1 VTVQNLNRRCLFFE
15 RIGLNYYFNT
25 RKMLPARILV
35 VDDNVQILDSLRI
48 LLKEEFEAIDVISKP
63 SRIHE
68 LLWRNTYDVVM
79 LDMNFAMGDTSG
91 NEGIFWMNEIR
102 KRDPFLPIILI
113 TAYGDIELA
122 VRAIREG
129 ATDFI
134 TKPWDPEK
142 LLVTLRNAWRLRS
155 TGQEVKKL
163 QTKQKQLTEDLDRE
177 YRMIYGTSGVMTRLM
192 NTVDRV
198 AATDASV
205 LIVGENGTGKEI
217 IAREIHRRS
226 DRSGQIFVGVDL
238 GSLSESLFE
247 SEMFGHVKGAFTD
260 AREDRTGRFEAA
272 DEGTLFLDEIGNI
285 PLPIQ
290 AKLLQV
296 LQNRELIRVGDQQS
310 IPIDIRLIT
319 ATNRSLKQMVSEG
332 GFREDLFYRLN
343 TVTIEV
349 PPLREREDDV
359 VLLGRYYLE
368 QYSRKYN
375 KPGLVLSRKALQKL
389 HEYPWPGN
397 VRELKHTMERAVIL
411 CESVN
416 LGPSDLRLH
425 EDPSAATGPSYKL
438 DEVEK
443 RTILKV
449 LEKCQGNHSKAAQML
464 DISRTTLYAKLKKY
478 GI

>member
-1 VTVQNLNRRCLFFE
+1 
-15 RIGLNYYFNT
+15 
-25 RKMLPARILV
+25 MLPARILV

-48 LLKEEFEAIDVISKP
+48 LLKDEFEAIDVISKP

-91 NEGIFWMNEIR
+91 NEGIFWMNEIK
-102 KRDPFLPIILI
+102 KRDPLLPIILI

-142 LLVTLRNAWRLRS
+142 LLVTLRNAYRLHR

-163 QTKQKQLTEDLDRE
+163 QKRQKRLTEDLDRE
-177 YRMIYGTSGVMTRLM
+177 YRMVYGSSRVMTRLM
-192 NTVDRV
+192 NTVERV
-198 AATDASV
+198 AATDATV
-205 LIVGENGTGKEI
+205 LIVGENGTGKEVV
-217 IAREIHRRS
+217 AREIHRRS
-226 DRSGQIFVGVDL
+226 VRSEQIFVGVDL

-285 PLPIQ
+285 PLSIQ

-296 LQNRELIRVGDQQS
+296 LQNRELIRVGEHQA
-310 IPIDIRLIT
+310 IPVDIRLIT

-332 GFREDLFYRLN
+332 SFREDLFYRLN

-349 PPLREREDDV
+349 PPLRERENDV
-359 VLLGRYYLE
+359 VLLGQYYLE
-368 QYSRKYN
+368 QYSRKYS

-389 HEYPWPGN
+389 REYPWPGN

-411 CESVN
+411 CENVT
-416 LGPSDLRLH
+416 LDPFDLHLYEDHAAAVGPSF
-425 EDPSAATGPSYKL
+425 KL
-438 DEVEK
+438 DDVEK

>member
-1 VTVQNLNRRCLFFE
+1 MV
-15 RIGLNYYFNT
+15 
-25 RKMLPARILV
+25 PARILV
-35 VDDNVQILDSLRI
+35 VDDNVQILESLRI

-63 SRIHE
+63 SRISE
-68 LLWRNTYDVVM
+68 MLWRNSYDVVM
-79 LDMNFAMGDTSG
+79 LDMNFATGETSG
-91 NEGIFWMNEIR
+91 NEGIFWLNEIR
-102 KRDPFLPIILI
+102 KRDPLLPIILI

-122 VRAIREG
+122 VRAIQEG
-129 ATDFI
+129 AMDFI

-142 LLVTLRNAWRLRS
+142 LLVTLKNAWQLRRS
-155 TGQEVKKL
+155 GQEVKKL
-163 QTKQKQLTEDLDRE
+163 QGKQKQLAEDLDRG
-177 YRMIYGTSGVMTRLM
+177 YRMIYGKSEVMKRLM

-198 AATDASV
+198 AATDANV
-205 LIVGENGTGKEI
+205 LILGENGTGKEV

-226 DRSGQIFVGVDL
+226 NRSDQIFVGVDI

-285 PLPIQ
+285 PRSIQ

-296 LQNRELIRVGDQQS
+296 IQNRELIRVGEQQA
-310 IPIDIRLIT
+310 IQIDIRLIT

-332 GFREDLFYRLN
+332 TFREDLFYRLN

-349 PPLREREDDV
+349 PPLRERGEDV
-359 VLLGRYYLE
+359 EILGRHYLE

-375 KPGLVLSRKALQKL
+375 KPGLGLNKKAIQRLR
-389 HEYPWPGN
+389 EYSWPGN

-411 CESVN
+411 CEDLS
-416 LGPSDLRLH
+416 LGPKDLRLY
-425 EDPSAATGPSYKL
+425 EDQSSAVSQSFKL

-443 RTILKV
+443 RTILRV
-449 LEKCQGNHSKAAQML
+449 LEKCRGNHSKAAQLL